1 MPRID
6 HAAFETADPRAT
18 AAFYERVFGARVVAT
33 EGHPVM
39 AYVGA
44 TGFAFHEPGGPGPH
58 VAVRVTD
65 EEREAIKRRLDAD
78 GIAWRE
84 RDHGIALGLFFED
97 PDGRML
103 EAITYRSGDDP
114 RRPDA

>member
-6 HAAFETADPRAT
+6 HAAFETDDPGAT
-18 AAFYERVFGARVVAT
+18 AAFYERVLGARVVAA

-44 TGFAFHEPGGPGPH
+44 TGFAFHERGGPGPH
-58 VAVRVTD
+58 TAVHVTD
-65 EEREAIKRRLDAD
+65 EERAEIKRRLDAA
-78 GIAWRE
+78 GAASRE
-84 RDHGIALGLFFED
+84 RDHGIAVGLFFED
-97 PDGRML
+97 PDGRTL

-114 RRPDA
+114 RRRT

>member
-1 MPRID
+1 
-6 HAAFETADPRAT
+6 
-18 AAFYERVFGARVVAT
+18 
-33 EGHPVM
+33 M

-58 VAVRVTD
+58 VGVRVTD
-65 EEREAIKRRLDAD
+65 D
-78 GIAWRE
+78 E

-97 PDGRML
+97 PDGRTL
-103 EAITYRSGDDP
+103 EAITYRGGGEG

>member
-6 HAAFETADPRAT
+6 HVAVESRAPDVT
-18 AAFYERVFGARVVAT
+18 AAFYERVLGARVVKT

-44 TGFAFHEPGGPGPH
+44 TGFAFHERGGPGPH
-58 VAVRVTD
+58 VAVRVSD
-65 EEREAIKRRLDAD
+65 EERAELKRRLDLEQ
-78 GIAWRE
+78 IAWQE
-84 RDHGIALGLFFED
+84 RDHGIAVGLFFHD
-97 PDGRML
+97 PEGRQL

-114 RRPDA
+114 RRPS

>member
-6 HAAFETADPRAT
+6 HAAFETGDPRAT
-18 AAFYERVFGARVVAT
+18 AAFYERVLGARVVAA

-44 TGFAFHEPGGPGPH
+44 TGFAFHEPGGPGAH
-58 VAVRVTD
+58 TAVRVSD
-65 EEREAIKRRLDAD
+65 DEREQIKRRLEDE
-78 GIAWRE
+78 GVRWRE
-84 RDHGIALGLFFED
+84 RDHGIGVGLFFED

-103 EAITYRSGDDP
+103 EAITYRAGDDP
-114 RRPDA
+114 RR